1 MTVNR
6 QSGKAAGPGGM
17 SGKATGRA
25 GSVVWRTA
33 PAAMGLLA
41 LLALVFTGCQ
51 DEVKRYETLSFF
63 FDGVPPPEGY
73 DLPPQP
79 EPLLG
84 PWGIE
89 IDPESELGKQMLAKR
104 EARLAEM
111 PLEEAEPTYFYH
123 TAYKN
128 RDCFG
133 CHDQSQGYT
142 PPATGAALCNKCHE
156 SYTEFEHDDW
166 VHGPVVVGQC
176 GWCHEAH
183 KSEFPSLTREAQPQL
198 CMSCHDQA
206 FIDHDPFHAAM
217 ENPNCSD
224 CHDPHASGNRLLL
237 ADSRTY
243 QRRAKTMPLLP
254 SPHASWPKDL
264 CSSCHVPERSNQLTE
279 DVDATCLKCHEISKL
294 AGTGENKLHEAVSD
308 GKCTT
313 CHMPH
318 RSSMP
323 KLLRADA
330 EKKCYQCHKPE
341 EVRTPNHPDVT
352 RVDCLLCHTGH
363 HSDRPSLLKADIPM
377 PVAGAETGGGR

>member
-1 MTVNR
+1 MTVNP
-6 QSGKAAGPGGM
+6 QLPSGFEPAEPRPGVVGAALWRSAP
-17 SGKATGRA
+17 
-25 GSVVWRTA
+25 VV
-33 PAAMGLLA
+33 MGVLA
-41 LLALVFTGCQ
+41 LVALVFTGCQ

-63 FDGVPPPEGY
+63 FDGVPAPEGY

-79 EPLLG
+79 EPLIG
-84 PWGIE
+84 PWGVE
-89 IDPESELGKQMLAKR
+89 IDPQSELGQEMLAKR
-104 EARLAEM
+104 EARQSAV
-111 PLEEAEPTYFYH
+111 EAGEVEPTYFYH

-133 CHDQSQGYT
+133 CHDESQGYT

-156 SYTEFEHDDW
+156 SYTQFEQDDW

-183 KSEFPSLTREAQPQL
+183 KSEQPSLTREAQPGL

-217 ENPNCSD
+217 VNPTNCTD

-254 SPHASWPKDL
+254 SPHGGWSKDL
-264 CSSCHVPERSNQLTE
+264 CSSCHVPERSNQLTD
-279 DVDATCLKCHEISKL
+279 DVDATCLTCHEISKL

-308 GKCTT
+308 GKCST

-318 RSSMP
+318 RSTMP
-323 KLLRADA
+323 HLLRADA

-363 HSDRPSLLKADIPM
+363 HSDRPSLLKANIPI
-377 PVAGAETGGGR
+377 PVVGAEMGGEQ

>member
-1 MTVNR
+1 MTTNPQPGR
-6 QSGKAAGPGGM
+6 AAGPGPGAVGAALWRSAPVLMGM
-17 SGKATGRA
+17 
-25 GSVVWRTA
+25 
-33 PAAMGLLA
+33 LA

-73 DLPPQP
+73 VLPPQP
-79 EPLLG
+79 EPLIG
-84 PWGIE
+84 PWGVV
-89 IDPESELGKQMLAKR
+89 IDPESELGRQMLAKR
-104 EARLAEM
+104 ETRLSTL
-111 PLEEAEPTYFYH
+111 PGDEAEPAFFYH

-142 PPATGAALCNKCHE
+142 PPATGAALCGQCHA
-156 SYTEFEHDDW
+156 SYSEFEHDDW

-183 KSEFPSLTREAQPQL
+183 KSEHPALVREAQPQL
-198 CMSCHDQA
+198 CMSCHDQS

-217 ENPNCSD
+217 ENPKCTD
-224 CHDPHASGNRLLL
+224 CHDPHAAGNRLLL

-243 QRRAKTMPLLP
+243 QRRAKTLALLP
-254 SPHASWPKDL
+254 SPHAGWPKDL
-264 CSSCHVPERSNQLTE
+264 CRSCHVPERSNQLTE
-279 DVDATCLKCHEISKL
+279 NVDATCVSCHAVNTLS
-294 AGTGENKLHEAVSD
+294 GTGAYPMHEAVSD

-313 CHMPH
+313 CHLPH

-363 HSDRPSLLKADIPM
+363 HSDRPSLLKADIPLE
-377 PVAGAETGGGR
+377 VSGVGSGGER